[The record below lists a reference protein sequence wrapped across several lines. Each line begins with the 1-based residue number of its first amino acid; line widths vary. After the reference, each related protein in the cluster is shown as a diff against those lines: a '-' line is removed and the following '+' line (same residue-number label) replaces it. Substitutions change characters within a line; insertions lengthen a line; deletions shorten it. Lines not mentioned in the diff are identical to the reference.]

1 MPSNDV
7 IIAAAGSR
15 KTSILVEEALKVPQL
30 KVLILTYTLD
40 NLKQIREYII
50 RHAGLVPQNIFINSW
65 FSFLLTDTVRPY
77 QNYVY
82 DKKRIKTLFFIQ
94 GKSTQWVMRANTEK
108 YYFAGGDKVY
118 TDKISEFACLVN
130 EKSNGKI
137 ISRLEQIY
145 DSVFIDEVQDLAGYD
160 FDFLSLLFGSN
171 IKTFVVGDCRQAT
184 YFTNCSPKNAKY
196 KGKNI
201 YDLFR
206 DWEKEGHCTI
216 TERNECYRCNQEI
229 CDFADALYPDLPKTD
244 SKNNGSTGH
253 DGIFV
258 ISKEQVDEYVRQYN
272 PKILR
277 DTKRSD
283 TLNYSAS
290 NFGIS
295 KGQTFDRVLI
305 FPNGPMKRYLVDKN
319 ASNLKD
325 NTRSKFYVALTRAR
339 YSVTIVCDNLDKVN
353 GLKTVQLS
361 IE

>member
-15 KTSILVEEALKVPQL
+15 KTTMLVEEALKAPQS
-30 KVLILTYTLD
+30 KVLIITYTID
-40 NLKQIREYII
+40 NLRQIREYII
-50 RHAGLVPQNIFINSW
+50 RHAGLVPPNVFINSW

-77 QNYVY
+77 QNFVY
-82 DKKRIKTLFFIQ
+82 DKKRIKTLFFVQ
-94 GKSTQWVMRANTEK
+94 GKSTQWIKKTNIEQ

-118 TDKISEFACLVN
+118 TDKISEFTCLVN
-130 EKSNGKI
+130 EKSNGKV
-137 ISRLEQIY
+137 ISRLELIY

-160 FDFLSLLFGSN
+160 FDFLFLLFGSN
-171 IKTFVVGDCRQAT
+171 IKIKVVGDCRQAT

-206 DWEKEGHCTI
+206 DWEQAGHCII
-216 TERNECYRCNQEI
+216 TERKECYRCNQEI
-229 CDFADALYPDLPKTD
+229 CDFADGLYPDLPKTI
-244 SKNNGSTGH
+244 SKNNETTGH
-253 DGIFV
+253 DGVFA
-258 ISKEQVDEYVRQYN
+258 ISKVQVDEYVRKYN

-290 NFGIS
+290 NFGTS

-305 FPNGPMKRYLVDKN
+305 FPNAPMKKFLMDKN
-319 ASNLKD
+319 ASSLKD
-325 NTRSKFYVALTRAR
+325 NTRSKFYVALTRAK
-339 YSVTIVCDNLDKVN
+339 YSVAIVCDNLDKVN
-353 GLKTVQLS
+353 GLKS
-361 IE
+361 ID